1 MLWRLLPENLVRGMR
16 LVKLGTAK
24 SKSYLPA
31 LRSGFTGVG
40 RHLRRGAPAYGV
52 LLISLLLTAVA
63 WYYARQIIE
72 QQAKVRF
79 DETVRATQTAIDR
92 RVNAY
97 LDSIFGARGFLYASE
112 SVGRSEWEN
121 YVEGL
126 EPESRLKGLQ
136 TVGFARYVML
146 RERETFS
153 RWAREEGLPELRPDL
168 QPGGERPAYFPIV
181 YVGPLDE
188 ANTNMISQD
197 LYTEPAHRS
206 AMDRARD
213 TGSPQATGMVYVLTE
228 PSAGSSVDL
237 ALEPGFAVYLPVY
250 REGVSQGTAAERR
263 SALEGFVVG
272 AFRTDELF
280 ADVFE
285 GDFDPAIDFE
295 VYDGRHAAVSP
306 LLYDNDGVERA
317 GQKVADPLF
326 SEESRIEV
334 AGRQWSLYFA
344 TLAVFEKD
352 VQSSLP
358 TFVLVGGVALS
369 FLLFGITWVLVRIA
383 VENARLLVEVR
394 GKAALEERQRLARE
408 LHDSVSQA
416 LYGIALGAKTART
429 LLDRDITKVASPL
442 DYILSLADAGLA
454 EMRALIFELRP
465 ESLEK
470 EGLVAAL
477 EKQAAALR
485 ARHEIK
491 VETDLCNEPDAPLEI
506 KEALYPIAQEALH
519 NIVKHAR
526 ASSVHIRMR
535 CSPEYVT
542 LDVSDDGIG
551 FEPEGDFPGHL
562 GLHSMRERTER
573 LGGTLAVEST
583 LGKGTQIRV
592 WIPI

>member
-1 MLWRLLPENLVRGMR
+1 MR

-31 LRSGFTGVG
+31 LRAGFTGVG

-63 WYYARQIIE
+63 WYYARQNIE
-72 QQAKVRF
+72 QQAKALF
-79 DETVRATQTAIDR
+79 DQTVQATQATIDR

-112 SVGRSEWEN
+112 SVGPSEWGN

-126 EPESRLKGLQ
+126 GPESRLKGLQ
-136 TVGFARYVML
+136 AVGFARYVL
-146 RERETFS
+146 PRERETFS

-168 QPGGERPAYFPIV
+168 QPGGERPAYFPIA

-188 ANTNMISQD
+188 ANIQIISQD

-250 REGVSQGTAAERR
+250 REGVSQGTVAERR

-285 GDFDPAIDFE
+285 GTFDPAIDFE
-295 VYDGRHAAVSP
+295 VYDGRYAALSP
-306 LLYDNDGVERA
+306 PLYDNDGVERA
-317 GQKVADPLF
+317 GQKVAVPLF

-344 TLAVFEKD
+344 TLAGFEEEI
-352 VQSSLP
+352 QSRLP

-429 LLDRDITKVASPL
+429 LLDRDSTKVASPI

-491 VETDLCNEPDAPLEI
+491 VESDLCNEPDAPLEI
-506 KEALYPIAQEALH
+506 KEALYRIAQEALQ
-519 NIVKHAR
+519 NIVKHAH
-526 ASSVHIRMR
+526 ASSVQIRMR
-535 CSPEYVT
+535 CSPENVT

-573 LGGTLAVEST
+573 LGGTLAVESV
-583 LGKGTQIRV
+583 LGKGTQIRA
-592 WIPI
+592 WIPT

>member
-1 MLWRLLPENLVRGMR
+1 M
-16 LVKLGTAK
+16 KLGTAD

-31 LRSGFTGVG
+31 LRSGFTSVG

-63 WYYARQIIE
+63 WYYARQNIE
-72 QQAKVRF
+72 QQAKTLF
-79 DETVRATQTAIDR
+79 DQTVQATQATIDR

-112 SVGRSEWEN
+112 SVGPSEWEN

-126 EPESRLKGLQ
+126 GPESRLKGLQ
-136 TVGFARYVML
+136 IVGFVKYVMP

-168 QPGGERPAYFPIV
+168 QPGGERPAYFPIA

-188 ANTNMISQD
+188 ANIQIISQD

-250 REGVSQGTAAERR
+250 REGVSQGTVAERR
-263 SALEGFVVG
+263 SALDGFVVG

-285 GDFDPAIDFE
+285 GTFDPAIDFE
-295 VYDGRHAAVSP
+295 VYDGRHAALSP
-306 LLYDNDGVERA
+306 PLYDNDGVERA
-317 GQKVADPLF
+317 RQKVADPLF

-344 TLAVFEKD
+344 TLAGFEEEI
-352 VQSSLP
+352 QSRLP

-429 LLDRDITKVASPL
+429 LLDRDSTKVASPL

-465 ESLEK
+465 ESLER

-519 NIVKHAR
+519 NIVKHAH
-526 ASSVHIRMR
+526 ASSVRIRMR
-535 CSPEYVT
+535 CSPENVT

-573 LGGTLAVEST
+573 LGGTLAVESAP
-583 LGKGTQIRV
+583 GKGTQIRA
-592 WIPI
+592 WIPM

>member
-1 MLWRLLPENLVRGMR
+1 LLLENLVEDVR
-16 LVKLGTAK
+16 LVKLGTAD

-31 LRSGFTGVG
+31 LRSGFTSVG

-63 WYYARQIIE
+63 WYYARQNIE
-72 QQAKVRF
+72 QQAKTLF
-79 DETVRATQTAIDR
+79 DQTVQATQATIDR

-112 SVGRSEWEN
+112 SVGPSEWEN

-126 EPESRLKGLQ
+126 GPESRLKGLQ
-136 TVGFARYVML
+136 IVGFVKYVMP

-168 QPGGERPAYFPIV
+168 QPGGERPAYFPIA

-188 ANTNMISQD
+188 ANIQIISQD

-250 REGVSQGTAAERR
+250 REGVSQGTVAERR
-263 SALEGFVVG
+263 SALDGFVIG

-285 GDFDPAIDFE
+285 GTFDPAIDFE
-295 VYDGRHAAVSP
+295 VYDGKHAALSP
-306 LLYDNDGVERA
+306 PLYDNDGVERA
-317 GQKVADPLF
+317 RQKVADPLF

-344 TLAVFEKD
+344 TLAGFEEQI
-352 VQSSLP
+352 QSRLP

-429 LLDRDITKVASPL
+429 LLDRDSTKVASPL

-465 ESLEK
+465 ESLER

-506 KEALYPIAQEALH
+506 KEALYRIAQEALH
-519 NIVKHAR
+519 NIVKHAH
-526 ASSVHIRMR
+526 ASSVQIRMR
-535 CSPEYVT
+535 CSPENVT

-573 LGGTLAVEST
+573 LGGTLAVESAP
-583 LGKGTQIRV
+583 GKGTQIRA
-592 WIPI
+592 WIPM